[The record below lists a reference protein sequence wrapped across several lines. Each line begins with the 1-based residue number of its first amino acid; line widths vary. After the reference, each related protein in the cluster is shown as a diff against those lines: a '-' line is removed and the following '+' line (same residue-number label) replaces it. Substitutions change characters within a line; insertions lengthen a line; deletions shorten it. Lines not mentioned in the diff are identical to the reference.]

1 MDNENEKDRRPLADR
16 RAGAGVPA
24 EDEEPDFAAERTPSP
39 SDPPNAPA
47 DALGGEDDGYAPQTR
62 PAGRGL
68 KDRIKGLFAG
78 RGGRGASGWHGGR
91 GG

>member
-1 MDNENEKDRRPLADR
+1 MDNENEKEKDRRTLADR

-39 SDPPNAPA
+39 SDPPNALA

-62 PAGRGL
+62 TAGRGM

-78 RGGRGASGWHGGR
+78 RVGRGASGGR

>member
-1 MDNENEKDRRPLADR
+1 MDNENEKNEKDQRPLADQ
-16 RAGAGVPA
+16 RAGASVPA
-24 EDEEPDFAAERTPSP
+24 EDEEHDFAAERTPSP

-62 PAGRGL
+62 LAGRGL

-78 RGGRGASGWHGGR
+78 RAGRAG
-91 GG
+91 